1 MSSTAAPGTAPS
13 SVTRA
18 LRATNVRL
26 AYGSHT
32 VVHEASLQVR
42 AGEVLALVGPNGS
55 GKSTLLRGMA
65 RLHGLEAGE
74 LHLASNGSE
83 QTEAQHPESVHT
95 EAQHPEALLD
105 CMALSPKQFATRL
118 AMLTQHRP
126 TPAGMTVREIVGL
139 GRHPHKSRW
148 IGADPHGEA
157 AVQRAMNLTGVE
169 DLADRAIDELS
180 GGQVQRVWL
189 ASCLAQQTPVLLL
202 DEPTNHLDLRYQSE
216 LLDLIRDL
224 ADDHGVAVGVVLH
237 DLNQAATVAD
247 RVALLVDGA
256 IVAEGTPAEV
266 LTQKALT
273 RAYQT
278 PIEVVL
284 HDGRPQVRPLP
295 RCATRQRLE
304 DAIGRPATTLSA

>member
-1 MSSTAAPGTAPS
+1 MTATTPASGT
-13 SVTRA
+13 
-18 LRATNVRL
+18 LQATKLRL

-32 VVHEASLQVR
+32 VVHEASLHVR
-42 AGEVLALVGPNGS
+42 SGEVLALVGPNGS

-65 RLHGLEAGE
+65 RLHGLQSGE
-74 LHLASNGSE
+74 LHLAGDD
-83 QTEAQHPESVHT
+83 T
-95 EAQHPEALLD
+95 ALLD
-105 CMALSPKQFATRL
+105 CMALSPREFATQL

-148 IGADPHGEA
+148 LGADPDGIA

-169 DLADRAIDELS
+169 DLADRSIDELS

-224 ADDHGVAVGVVLH
+224 ADDHDVAVGVVLH

-247 RVALLVDGA
+247 RVALLVDGQ
-256 IVAEGTPAEV
+256 IVAEGSPAEV
-266 LTQKALT
+266 LTQEALT

-278 PIEVVL
+278 PIEVV
-284 HDGRPQVRPLP
+284 DNFGRPQVRPLP

-304 DAIGRPATTLSA
+304 KQLARGPQVLTA

>member
-1 MSSTAAPGTAPS
+1 MIRTEAAPPPALTAS
-13 SVTRA
+13 K
-18 LRATNVRL
+18 LRL

-65 RLHGLEAGE
+65 RLHGLSSGA
-74 LHLASNGSE
+74 LHLATGGSDA
-83 QTEAQHPESVHT
+83 AQDDGGPVDSV
-95 EAQHPEALLD
+95 D
-105 CMALSPKQFATRL
+105 CGDPVDCLTLSPRRFATRL

-126 TPAGMTVREIVGL
+126 TPAGMSVREIVGL
-139 GRHPHKSRW
+139 GRHPHRSRW
-148 IGADPHGEA
+148 TGADPAGLEA
-157 AVQRAMNLTGVE
+157 VRRAMALTGVDE
-169 DLADRAIDELS
+169 LAERSIDELS

-224 ADDHGVAVGVVLH
+224 ADDHGVAIGVVLH

-247 RVALLVDGA
+247 RVVLLVDGA
-256 IVAEGTPAEV
+256 IVAEGTPTDV
-266 LTQKALT
+266 LTEQALT

-278 PIEVVL
+278 PIEVIDSAGL
-284 HDGRPQVRPLP
+284 LQVRPLP
-295 RCATRQRLE
+295 RCATRQRLGE
-304 DAIGRPATTLSA
+304 LIA